1 MASWGALSG
10 LGAGLQQFGNE
21 WSARAKQKLADDLQK
36 QREERA
42 AERELAREKR
52 QEAARLRQVDPRN
65 TGLAVD
71 PATGQMTRILR
82 NSDYGTLRTE
92 ALSEYEADGL
102 RRQEQ
107 ADQAKLRAQGLEAQL
122 KELEVNRLPQ
132 KWAQEDA
139 MHRAR
144 LSSESAL
151 QAQRYASAAHSN
163 RSGLE
168 GTVTEQGRNSAT
180 DAQTLIGAYPDLVKE
195 YTTTPRDGQAKLS
208 RDQVEE
214 LAHSVVRRSAERQE
228 TPVQVAARF
237 REALRIMA
245 ERNKNNT
252 ARPPRPTGSGVAPR
266 TP

>member
-21 WSARAKQKLADDLQK
+21 WSDRAKQKLADDLQK

-82 NSDYGTLRTE
+82 NSDYDTLRTE

-122 KELEVNRLPQ
+122 KQLQVDRMPQ

-144 LSSESAL
+144 LGSESAL
-151 QAQRYASAAHSN
+151 QEQRRAAANFSN
-163 RSGLE
+163 RRGLE
-168 GTVTEQGRNSAT
+168 DSSSETSGSVSREQYA
-180 DAQTLIGAYPDLVKE
+180 DALVKE
-195 YTTTPRDGQAKLS
+195 YKATFDRAEVPDNERDG
-208 RDQVEE
+208 
-214 LAHSVVRRSAERQE
+214 LA
-228 TPVQVAARF
+228 
-237 REALRIMA
+237 IMA
-245 ERNKNNT
+245 VQRAAIDNT
-252 ARPPRPTGSGVAPR
+252 SPAQAMLELIREYRAGAPR
-266 TP
+266 QGAANSRRQGTLLGN